1 MRAAYHVLLAIIKT
15 PQIKIL
21 IGPHATKHFGHISDW
36 VKLTIFEGTKYLQL
50 KVSKFWWNSASISLH
65 SASIIIQNISIIYTV
80 LHQFTQCYLVRLCNV
95 QNFVCFSASFY
106 CRQCSR
112 VLTKTSDC
120 SSINILYYIV
130 GQESLMG
137 NQDLIQAP
145 VWCCPHN

>member
-1 MRAAYHVLLAIIKT
+1 MKQCQHQFTQCQHQFTWYQHQYTQCSSVYIVLVSVYTVLNQYT
-15 PQIKIL
+15 QCQYQY
-21 IGPHATKHFGHISDW
+21 
-36 VKLTIFEGTKYLQL
+36 TKYQHQYTQCC
-50 KVSKFWWNSASISLH
+50 ISLH

-145 VWCCPHN
+145 V